1 MDIPQAK
8 QPKLALKP
16 LKIFVFIIS
25 VIVLAAW
32 GILRHRSDAITVN
45 MNELVIDS
53 VKRGQFIRDI
63 RAPGTLQPQTFRWI
77 AATSRARVEQILVQP
92 GAKLE
97 IDTIIMRLSNPTLT
111 RELERATYALE
122 VAQAEFN
129 ALGKRLKSDALA
141 QEAMVIDYQARFENA
156 DFRLK
161 ANEALKD
168 LQIVSVLDVKENKL
182 LQQQYQSRLR
192 IEKKRLQHLKE
203 LHLAE
208 LAAKQA
214 QVNQARSA
222 LKLQQNLE
230 SDLNVKAG
238 LTGVLQF
245 VPVEQGQQL
254 NTGDI
259 LARVAREEDLKAELR
274 VQESLIKDVV
284 LGQKVVISAG
294 GNRATGSISRID
306 PAVQNGVVLV
316 DVIFDEASLTG
327 ARPDLRVNGVIE
339 IERVENA
346 LTIRRPV
353 QSQENSNNNLYL
365 VNERQ
370 AKLVAVSLGSGS
382 VDRIHVTGGLQAGD
396 KVIVSEISQ
405 FNQRPLI
412 SLQ

>member
-1 MDIPQAK
+1 MIV
-8 QPKLALKP
+8 LIL
-16 LKIFVFIIS
+16 S

-32 GILRHRSDAITVN
+32 GILASRSDTITAN
-45 MNELVIDS
+45 INELVIDS
-53 VKRGQFIRDI
+53 VRTGPFVRDI

-77 AATSRARVEQILVQP
+77 AATSRARVEQILVYP
-92 GAKLE
+92 GAKVE
-97 IDTIIMRLSNPTLT
+97 VDTIIMRLSNPTLT

-129 ALGKRLKSDALA
+129 ALGKRLKSDTLA
-141 QEAMVIDYQARFENA
+141 QEAVVNDYQARFENA

-168 LQIVSVLDVKENKL
+168 LQIVSALDVKETKL

-203 LHLAE
+203 LQLAE

-222 LKLQQNLE
+222 LKLQQSLKN
-230 SDLNVKAG
+230 DLNVKAG

-245 VPVEQGQQL
+245 VPVEQGQQI
-254 NTGDI
+254 NTGDV
-259 LARVAREEDLKAELR
+259 LARVAREDDLKAELR
-274 VQESLIKDVV
+274 VQESLVKDVL
-284 LGQKVVISAG
+284 LGQKVVVSAG
-294 GNRATGSISRID
+294 GNSATGHISRID

-316 DVIFDEASLTG
+316 DVIFDESGLTG
-327 ARPDLRVNGVIE
+327 SRPDLRVNGVIE
-339 IERVENA
+339 IERIRNA

-353 QSQENSNNNLYL
+353 QSRENSNNNLYL
-365 VNERQ
+365 ISESQ
-370 AKLVAVSLGSGS
+370 ARLVAVTLGSGS
-382 VDRIHVTGGLQAGD
+382 IDRIQVTDGLKAGD
-396 KVIVSEISQ
+396 KVIVSDVSQ
-405 FNQRPLI
+405 FNDSPLL